1 MQIGFCLFKYYYY
14 YQVNEIVCIEAL
26 DSLGASLRTP
36 VDLAKTR
43 SRFQDLSGHPTV
55 TIVSSRFC
63 TRTADC
69 NSPMSLRKLPNN
81 ISGHRG
87 QNGKDVRQRGGGGGG
102 RANVTGLL
110 AIDARPD
117 F

>member
-43 SRFQDLSGHPTV
+43 SRFQGLSGHPTV

-69 NSPMSLRKLPNN
+69 NSPMSLRKLPSIMFTDN
-81 ISGHRG
+81 
-87 QNGKDVRQRGGGGGG
+87 
-102 RANVTGLL
+102 
-110 AIDARPD
+110 
-117 F
+117 

>member
-43 SRFQDLSGHPTV
+43 SRFQGLSGHPTV

-63 TRTADC
+63 TRTADS
-69 NSPMSLRKLPNN
+69 NSAMSLRKLP
-81 ISGHRG
+81 IVKEVGEVVSE
-87 QNGKDVRQRGGGGGG
+87 
-102 RANVTGLL
+102 
-110 AIDARPD
+110 
-117 F
+117 